1 MAHVA
6 IFSQSGQV
14 CCAGSKTFVHAD
26 IYHEFVKMSVER
38 ATNRK
43 LGDAL
48 DPKVE
53 QGPQVILEC
62 A

>member
-53 QGPQVILEC
+53 QGPQV
-62 A
+62 